1 MLTAHISTDL
11 LLALDAL
18 LAEESVTG
26 AARRLERTQPAVSRA
41 LARLRR
47 QLGDP
52 LFVRTAH
59 GLRPTRRA
67 RELAVPVRRALTALE
82 ALAGAGGGFDPRT
95 ARRRFTIAGLDYAQ
109 LVAFAPLAAAVATE
123 APGIDLTIRSWSPDA
138 ERDLDAG
145 ALDLLVG
152 PESPTA
158 AGLVWTPLWSDRYVC
173 IAWRGCRVRRLTAT
187 AFAALDHVLVAPR
200 ERPGGP
206 LDAVLARH
214 GLRRRVVVQ
223 VPTFLVAPSFLVGT
237 DRVATVPA
245 RIAERLMASHPLRT
259 FPPPVAI
266 PGFTIGAAWHE
277 VHRGDPGHRWLRAR
291 VAAAVGQRS

>member
-1 MLTAHISTDL
+1 MSPVHISTEL

-26 AARRLERTQPAVSRA
+26 AARRLARTQPAVSRA

-47 QLGDP
+47 HFGDP

-67 RELAVPVRRALTALE
+67 RELALPARRVLAELE
-82 ALAGAGGGFDPRT
+82 ALGGAGRGFDPRA
-95 ARRRFTIAGLDYAQ
+95 ARRRFALAGLDYAQ
-109 LVAFAPLAAAVATE
+109 LVAFAPLGAALARE
-123 APGIDLTIRSWSPDA
+123 APGVDLAIRAWSPDA
-138 ERDLDAG
+138 ERDVEAG
-145 ALDLLVG
+145 TLDLLVG
-152 PESPTA
+152 PEQPTA
-158 AGLVWTPLWSDRYVC
+158 AGLMWTPLWSDRYVC
-173 IAWRGCRVRRLTAT
+173 VAWRGRRVRRLSAA

-214 GLRRRVVVQ
+214 GLRRRIVVQ
-223 VPTFLVAPSFLVGT
+223 VPTFLIAPSFLVGT
-237 DRVATVPA
+237 ARVATIPA
-245 RIAERLMASHPLRT
+245 RIAELLVKSHPLHM

-266 PGFTIGAAWHE
+266 PDFTIGAAWHE
-277 VHRGDPGHRWLRAR
+277 IHRGDAGHRWLRTR
-291 VAAAVGQRS
+291 LAALCA